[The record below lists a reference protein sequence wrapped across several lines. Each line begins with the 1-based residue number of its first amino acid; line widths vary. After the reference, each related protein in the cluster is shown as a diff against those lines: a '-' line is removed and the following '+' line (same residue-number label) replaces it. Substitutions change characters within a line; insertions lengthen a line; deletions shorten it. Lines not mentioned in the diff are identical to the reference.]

1 MKIKNNYLTPEN
13 VTHLSQCEIFV
24 FGTTPNGEHSDGA
37 ARQAYEQFGAEW
49 GVSNG
54 PTGQCY
60 AIPTVGLRLS
70 EIGPYVKQFVEYA
83 KKHKENRFLI
93 TQMGCEQG
101 AHNIKNLAPL
111 FIETT
116 FLLNVTSP
124 NKMWYI
130 YMSSGYNAVEG
141 YPDPDADLYEVAP
154 PIINEDILKEL
165 CIKHRYEIGAGIIF
179 YLPKIKIRYVLDNDK
194 FGYKNF
200 GDFFFWD
207 DGGLY
212 VWETDDKF
220 AEDHNQDVV
229 EDFFHDECEQRGYCH
244 RAIFAG
250 VQTNYKDTN
259 GQYIYTGD
267 VINIDEPD
275 GFFNPLALATYN
287 DIDYGFPL
295 DNHCLLLS
303 DCKERKMKLTTVGTV
318 FYQLSNNDL
327 PMTIWQWARSFNFNG
342 MYDDIEEERKFKALK
357 ARFTPNFDQ
366 EDWKYTVLDD
376 IGAQFNWD
384 K

>member
-1 MKIKNNYLTPEN
+1 MKIRNNYLTPN
-13 VTHLSQCEIFV
+13 PLTHLSKCEILV
-24 FGTTPNGEHSDGA
+24 FGANIKGEHKDGA
-37 ARQAYEQFGAEW
+37 AKIAYEKFGAEW

-60 AIPTVGLRLS
+60 AIPTIGLRLY
-70 EIGPYVKQFVEYA
+70 EIEPYIKEFVKYA
-83 KKHKENRFLI
+83 KAHKENRFLL
-93 TQMGCEQG
+93 TLMGCEQG
-101 AHNIKNLAPL
+101 AHNYKNLAPL
-111 FIETT
+111 FRDTT

-130 YMSSGYNAVEG
+130 WMMPEAFDGCKT
-141 YPDPDADLYEVAP
+141 PDAELYEEAP
-154 PIINEDILKEL
+154 SVINEDILNEL
-165 CIKHRYEIGAGIIF
+165 CIKHRYEIGTHMTE
-179 YLPKIKIRYVLDNDK
+179 YLPKIKIRYVLDNGK

-200 GDFFFWD
+200 GDFFFWN

-229 EDFFHDECEQRGYCH
+229 EDFFVDECEQRGYCH
-244 RAIFAG
+244 RAIYAG
-250 VQTNYKDTN
+250 VQTNYKDSK

-267 VINIDEPD
+267 VIKVEPND
-275 GFFNPLALATYN
+275 GFQNPLALASYN

-295 DNHCLLLS
+295 DNHFLLLS
-303 DCKERKMKLTTVGTV
+303 ECKDRKLKLTRVGTV
-318 FYQLSNNDL
+318 FYQLSRCDL
-327 PMTIWQWARSFNFNG
+327 PLTMWQRAGTFNYAF
-342 MYDDIEEERKFKALK
+342 DTEKDKKFKALK

-366 EDWKYTVLDD
+366 EDWKYIGLDGM
-376 IGAQFNWD
+376 GAQYNWD